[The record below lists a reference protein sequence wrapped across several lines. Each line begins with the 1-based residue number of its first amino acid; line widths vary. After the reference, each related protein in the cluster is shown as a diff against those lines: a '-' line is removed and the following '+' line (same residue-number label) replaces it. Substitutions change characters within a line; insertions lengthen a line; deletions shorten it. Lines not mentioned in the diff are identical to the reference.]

1 MEVDMKRGDSYNEEF
16 KRDAVNLSEEH
27 GVKTAA
33 EKLGVSASCLYS
45 WRRIYLDIKSPT
57 SGETRSYAELLKENR
72 ALKKE
77 VSILNNVASTLRKT
91 AAILSQSH
99 LAGMK

>member
-1 MEVDMKRGDSYNEEF
+1 MTRRSSYNEEF
-16 KRDAVNLSEEH
+16 KRNTVNLSEEH

-33 EKLGVSASCLYS
+33 KQLGVSASCLYS

-77 VSILNNVASTLRKT
+77 VSIFNNVASMLKKT
-91 AAILSQSH
+91 AAILSQSYFG
-99 LAGMK
+99 GMK